1 MKSYLLGSLDLPDC
15 PAIQRAER
23 FGGGYE
29 YLQDEDD
36 DEDKEDDHENV

>member
-1 MKSYLLGSLDLPDC
+1 MKSYPLGSMELPDC

-29 YLQDEDD
+29 ELKDE
-36 DEDKEDDHENV
+36 EEEDDHENV

>member
-15 PAIQRAER
+15 SAIAKAER

-29 YLQDEDD
+29 NLQDDEDEEDD
-36 DEDKEDDHENV
+36 DEDV

>member
-1 MKSYLLGSLDLPDC
+1 MKSYLLGSMELPDC

-29 YLQDEDD
+29 DLQDEDD
-36 DEDKEDDHENV
+36 DEDEEDDDEDV

>member
-15 PAIQRAER
+15 PVIARAER

-29 YLQDEDD
+29 ELKEEEQDE
-36 DEDKEDDHENV
+36 EDDARQSL

>member
-1 MKSYLLGSLDLPDC
+1 MKSYPLGSLELPDC

-29 YLQDEDD
+29 DLQEVEQDE
-36 DEDKEDDHENV
+36 EDDARQSL

>member
-1 MKSYLLGSLDLPDC
+1 MKSYPLGSLELPDC

-29 YLQDEDD
+29 ELKDE
-36 DEDKEDDHENV
+36 EEDDHENV

>member
-15 PAIQRAER
+15 PAIARAER

-29 YLQDEDD
+29 DLQNDED
-36 DEDKEDDHENV
+36 EEDDHENV

>member
-1 MKSYLLGSLDLPDC
+1 MKSYPLGSLELPDC

-29 YLQDEDD
+29 ELQDEE
-36 DEDKEDDHENV
+36 EDDDHENV

>member
-15 PAIQRAER
+15 PAIARAER

-29 YLQDEDD
+29 ELQEEEDEEDD
-36 DEDKEDDHENV
+36 DENV

>member
-15 PAIQRAER
+15 PAIAKAER

-29 YLQDEDD
+29 NLQDDEDEEDD
-36 DEDKEDDHENV
+36 DEDV

>member
-15 PAIQRAER
+15 PAIAKAER

-29 YLQDEDD
+29 DLQDDEDEEDD
-36 DEDKEDDHENV
+36 DEDV

>member
-15 PAIQRAER
+15 PAIARAER

-29 YLQDEDD
+29 ELQDADD